1 MNNDLQKYADGLGY
15 LDKYQLV
22 YMEGLKP
29 NNKDEKV
36 IADASKIS
44 KNLQNIFLSMVNDNV
59 KYRIRLP
66 KFLAIFGGGQSFL
79 NRIHLQFIDYCG
91 GGKFHLN
98 EVDNAKLPRDFT
110 EMGDFIFFYECIIK
124 WALLARE
131 VKEAF
136 EEYEQNTE
144 DALSFFF
151 KYFIITLPFTFGIRA
166 LDG

>member
-1 MNNDLQKYADGLGY
+1 
-15 LDKYQLV
+15 
-22 YMEGLKP
+22 MEGLKP

-36 IADASKIS
+36 IADASKSS

-66 KFLAIFGGGQSFL
+66 KSLAIFGGQSFL
-79 NRIHLQFIDYCG
+79 NRIHLQFMDYCG
-91 GGKFHLN
+91 GGKYHLN

-110 EMGDFIFFYECIIK
+110 EMGDFIFFYES
-124 WALLARE
+124 RE

-144 DALSFFF
+144 DALSFVND
-151 KYFIITLPFTFGIRA
+151 K
-166 LDG
+166 